1 MVVFNRLDEVRK
13 SLNAIRNLKPKH
25 FYVYSDGPRENIPS
39 DKLKVINVRN
49 YIKSMIDWDTN
60 FIFLCSNKNVG
71 CDKAVVSGINKM
83 FKDHEFGIILE
94 DDCIATPNFFNFCQI
109 LLYKFKHDKRIGMIC
124 GTNHISKE
132 IKLNTYFFSRNYA
145 CWGWATW
152 RRAWNLYD
160 QDMDWRSSNQSFDIK
175 RNIGQGFWSYIHYLI
190 CLRMI
195 DNTDV
200 EAWDW
205 QWYFTLSS
213 QNMLSIFPSKN
224 LVHNIGF
231 NNNATHTRWYNKSY
245 EVKNQ
250 SDSTFINKKLVH
262 PKYVLPNHLYDKK
275 FVIKKHFPTVF
286 KYIFPKFIKN
296 YIKSKIGYYDSKKN
310 QN

>member
-132 IKLNTYFFSRNYA
+132 F
-145 CWGWATW
+145 
-152 RRAWNLYD
+152 
-160 QDMDWRSSNQSFDIK
+160 
-175 RNIGQGFWSYIHYLI
+175 
-190 CLRMI
+190 
-195 DNTDV
+195 
-200 EAWDW
+200 
-205 QWYFTLSS
+205 
-213 QNMLSIFPSKN
+213 
-224 LVHNIGF
+224 
-231 NNNATHTRWYNKSY
+231 
-245 EVKNQ
+245 
-250 SDSTFINKKLVH
+250 
-262 PKYVLPNHLYDKK
+262 
-275 FVIKKHFPTVF
+275 
-286 KYIFPKFIKN
+286 
-296 YIKSKIGYYDSKKN
+296 
-310 QN
+310 